1 MVVEYTTGAGLHVID
16 RRSTIAPND
25 TVPPESNPGTVG
37 IADTVIPGDPHG
49 LEIRDDTGT
58 ATVWGGR
65 FPPRPT
71 AWSGWPAE
79 WQTPN
84 WGGTISMLTDTAWTC
99 LDSNSSI
106 LSTMPPYLVN
116 AAPTLDAD
124 WINNPDPDL
133 YTSWEEF
140 AKQLFW
146 DYQGIGEV
154 FVLATA
160 YYSTTWPA
168 RFHVVPPWAI
178 NIEMEGAHRRYFIGS
193 LDVTDN
199 ILHVRYTSRIGD
211 AHGRG
216 PLEVGAPRLVAAA
229 ALSRYAGQLAM
240 TGGVPNSVL
249 VHPQRL
255 SAKQALDL
263 QTQWVEA
270 RINSLGLPAVLSGGV
285 DFKTIQLSPKDMAL
299 LDLANWNEARVAVL
313 LGVPPFCVALPSGG
327 DPMTY
332 SNVSS
337 IFDYRWRAGLRPMA
351 STVMSA
357 LSFWALPRGTTIE
370 LNRDEFVRPGPLERA
385 QTAEIFNRIGA
396 QTTEEIRQQERFGIA
411 APSETLTAGVLQ

>member
-1 MVVEYTTGAGLHVID
+1 MVEYTTASGVVVVD
-16 RRSTIAPND
+16 RRSSAITPND
-25 TVPPESNPGTVG
+25 TVPPASDPGTVG
-37 IADTVIPGDPHG
+37 VADTVIPGDPNG
-49 LEIRDDTGT
+49 VEIVAGPSGS
-58 ATVWGGR
+58 W
-65 FPPRPT
+65 PPPIRPS

-84 WGGTISMLTDTAWTC
+84 WSGHISLLTDTAWTC

-124 WINNPDPDL
+124 WMNNPDPDL

-146 DYQGIGEV
+146 DFQGLGEV

-168 RFHVVPPWAI
+168 RFHVVPPWMV
-178 NIEMEGAHRRYFIGS
+178 NVEMDGARRRYFIGT
-193 LDVTDN
+193 LEVTDD
-199 ILHVRYTSRIGD
+199 ILHIRYTSRVGQ
-211 AHGRG
+211 ARGVG

-229 ALSRYAGQLAM
+229 ALARYAGQLASS
-240 TGGVPNSVL
+240 GGVPNSVL
-249 VHPQRL
+249 IHPQRL
-255 SAKQALDL
+255 TAEKAAAL
-263 QTQWVEA
+263 QQQWVTA
-270 RINSLGLPAVLSGGV
+270 RMSSLGLPAVLSGGV
-285 DFKTIQLSPKDMAL
+285 DFKTLSFSPKDLAL
-299 LDLANWNEARVAVL
+299 MDLANWNEARIAVL

-351 STVMSA
+351 QTVMAAMSY
-357 LSFWALPRGTTIE
+357 WALPRGTTIE

-385 QTAEIFNRIGA
+385 QTAEIFTRIGA
-396 QTTEEIRQQERFGIA
+396 ETVDEVRDQERFGITM
-411 APSETLTAGVLQ
+411 PNSTLTPVGARP